1 MTDSDDPRLR
11 SPQFLGTVT
20 DLEEFKKEKARKK
33 ANGGKDQRPDAE
45 VIPFPG
51 RLDHVTEISPAD
63 LEAGIRS
70 QMTEEEK
77 AKAPPIPP
85 SQLVTDDDS

>member
-20 DLEEFKKEKARKK
+20 DLDEFKKEKARKK
-33 ANGGKDQRPDAE
+33 ANAGEDPRPDAE

-51 RLDHVTEISPAD
+51 RLDHVTESSPAD
-63 LEAGIRS
+63 REEDVRS
-70 QMTEEEK
+70 RMTEEEK
-77 AKAPPIPP
+77 AKAPPIHP

>member
-20 DLEEFKKEKARKK
+20 DLDEFKKEKARKK
-33 ANGGKDQRPDAE
+33 ANAGEDPRPDAE

-51 RLDHVTEISPAD
+51 RLDHVTESSPAD
-63 LEAGIRS
+63 REEDVRS
-70 QMTEEEK
+70 RMTEEEK
-77 AKAPPIPP
+77 AKDPPMHEH
-85 SQLVTDDDS
+85 DCD

>member
-20 DLEEFKKEKARKK
+20 DLDEFKKEKARKK
-33 ANGGKDQRPDAE
+33 ANAGEDPRPDAE

-51 RLDHVTEISPAD
+51 RLDHVTESSPAD
-63 LEAGIRS
+63 REEDVRGR
-70 QMTEEEK
+70 MTEEEK
-77 AKAPPIPP
+77 AKDPPMHEH
-85 SQLVTDDDS
+85 DCD

>member
-33 ANGGKDQRPDAE
+33 ANAGEDPRPDAE

-51 RLDHVTEISPAD
+51 RLDHVTESSPAD
-63 LEAGIRS
+63 REEDVRGR
-70 QMTEEEK
+70 MTEEEK
-77 AKAPPIPP
+77 AKDPPMHEH
-85 SQLVTDDDS
+85 DCD